1 MYVSQISMQH
11 TLGLYSEVCQ
21 LRLNKTRR
29 KIVFNIAKKKEST
42 FKIKW
47 RSDKKEPHLTSSDHN
62 PDQGGVI
69 CAGAFHRIVEPLSK
83 EGRAVQ
89 GTLHWKW
96 QRLQTWNH
104 DLTKMSTHQ
113 LHLSLPAAFDH
124 FLCNYHRNLKWLV
137 ECSPPWF
144 FSAPIFLS
152 SCIRQ
157 STFNSTRFPLA
168 STHFLSTDAV
178 T

>member
-1 MYVSQISMQH
+1 M
-11 TLGLYSEVCQ
+11 
-21 LRLNKTRR
+21 
-29 KIVFNIAKKKEST
+29 KIRQRA
-42 FKIKW
+42 
-47 RSDKKEPHLTSSDHN
+47 PHLTSSDHN

-96 QRLQTWNH
+96 ERLQTWNH

-124 FLCNYHRNLKWLV
+124 FLCNYLRNLRWV
-137 ECSPPWF
+137 AECSTLHFPSF
-144 FSAPIFLS
+144 FTDQNLSVSSIIIHAFL
-152 SCIRQ
+152 IL
-157 STFNSTRFPLA
+157 STAITCKTKA
-168 STHFLSTDAV
+168 ICHFLCI
-178 T
+178 

>member
-1 MYVSQISMQH
+1 M
-11 TLGLYSEVCQ
+11 
-21 LRLNKTRR
+21 
-29 KIVFNIAKKKEST
+29 KIRQRA
-42 FKIKW
+42 
-47 RSDKKEPHLTSSDHN
+47 PHLTSSDHN

-96 QRLQTWNH
+96 ERLQTWNH

-124 FLCNYHRNLKWLV
+124 FLCNYLRNLRWV
-137 ECSPPWF
+137 AECSPPWF
-144 FSAPIFLS
+144 FSASIFLS

-157 STFNSTRFPLA
+157 STFILQDSLWPVNPIFSPQMQSLRILNIFPP
-168 STHFLSTDAV
+168 
-178 T
+178 